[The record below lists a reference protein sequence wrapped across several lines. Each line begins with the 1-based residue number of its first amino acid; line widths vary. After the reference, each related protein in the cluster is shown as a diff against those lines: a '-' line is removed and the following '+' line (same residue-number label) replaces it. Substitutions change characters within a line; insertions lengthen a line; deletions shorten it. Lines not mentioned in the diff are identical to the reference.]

1 MQGWSGAVLRQE
13 GDHITKVCDDA
24 SQQVQWFKEANRFG
38 MVDGIRTVDIYWHNI
53 RRYTMNHVV
62 GHLATHEPQTTF
74 ISRLYEQIKH
84 WQSVYPL
91 NFATWD
97 SYVQRLYEHAETTD
111 SSLIFQAV
119 EMVEQCK
126 PLEQSFCHGDLTLE
140 NMIVDASGDVWLID
154 PNFGG
159 NLYQSWL
166 LDAGKLLQS
175 THTRYH
181 ELMGSNAG
189 VTLRKHDQIL
199 RGRLER
205 DGVYQD
211 ALVACLTHIIRLCKY
226 QPDRIDAVEAL
237 ALPLMKELAWIS

>member
-1 MQGWSGAVLRQE
+1 MRGWSGATLMQE
-13 GDHITKVCDDA
+13 GDHITKVCDNA
-24 SQQVQWFKEANRFG
+24 SDQVQWFTECKRFG
-38 MVDGIRTVDIYWHNI
+38 MVEGIKTVDVYWRNAN
-53 RRYTMNHVV
+53 RYTMNHVV

-74 ISRLYEQIKH
+74 ISRLYDQIKH

-91 NFATWD
+91 NFANWHD
-97 SYVQRLYEHAETTD
+97 YIQRLYEHAEVTD
-111 SSLIFQAV
+111 SSTIFRAV
-119 EMVEQCK
+119 EMIEQFE

-154 PNFGG
+154 PNFSG

-189 VTLRKHDQIL
+189 VTLRKHDQVLIE
-199 RGRLER
+199 RLER
-205 DGVYQD
+205 DGVYQT
-211 ALVACLTHIIRLCKY
+211 ALMACLTHIIRLCKY
-226 QPDRIDAVEAL
+226 QRDRIDAVEAL
-237 ALPLMKELAWIS
+237 ALPLMKELEWI